1 LRKIV
6 DLLSNL
12 RAFLVVARCGG
23 FSEAA
28 RELNVV
34 PSVAAKRVT
43 QLEHVMGTK
52 LFTRST
58 RKVALTDAGHK
69 FQVRARALV
78 AEVDDA
84 FRSLKRNSNRLDGHI
99 MLMAPTTLTTLV
111 LSDALGGFLRAHEHI
126 TMELALI
133 DRSVNPAEEG
143 FDLAISG
150 HAATSY
156 DGVVDI
162 PLHPLEQL
170 LCASPA
176 YLERRGMPLHPRD
189 LAGHDGLFFKPLGTA
204 WRFDSE
210 RGQISV
216 DVHPRLIA
224 NDNITL
230 RAAAVAGNG
239 VAALPRYVADSAI
252 EAGTL
257 VALLQGYALPK
268 AWFRA
273 HVTRHRAK
281 LPRIEM
287 LIEWLSKHLGRSL
300 PSGSPAVTRG

>member
-1 LRKIV
+1 M
-6 DLLSNL
+6 DQLSNL

-34 PSVAAKRVT
+34 PSVAAKRVS
-43 QLEHVMGTK
+43 QLEHTLGTK
-52 LFTRST
+52 LFERST
-58 RKVALTDAGHK
+58 RKVVLTDAGQK

-84 FRSLKRNSNRLDGHI
+84 FRGLKREDSQLDGHI
-99 MLMAPTTLTTLV
+99 LLMAPTTLTTLV
-111 LSDALGGFLRAHEHI
+111 LSDLLAGFLREHEHI
-126 TMELALI
+126 TMEVMLI

-156 DGVVDI
+156 EGVVDI
-162 PLHPLEQL
+162 PLHPLEQV
-170 LCASPA
+170 LCAAPS
-176 YLERRGMPLHPRD
+176 YLERRGTPLHPRD
-189 LAGHDGLFFKPLGTA
+189 LSGHDGLFFKPLGTA
-204 WRFDSE
+204 WRFESE

-216 DVHPRLIA
+216 DVHPKLIA

-230 RAAAVAGNG
+230 RAAAEAGNG

-252 EAGTL
+252 KAGTL
-257 VALLQGYALPK
+257 RPLLEDFPLPR

-281 LPRIEM
+281 LARIEM
-287 LIEWLSKHLGRSL
+287 LIEWLTRHLARKL
-300 PSGSPAVTRG
+300 PTARRREVVIAQ